1 MLVLLLKRKS
11 FYIYLIHRPRT
22 FSSKPF
28 GANRASTFSRPSTAS
43 VRSRNTALIDSDS
56 DNDMP
61 VGRNSFAPRSS
72 MAPRQS
78 MGRSV
83 VDNDNR
89 RTTMSSMNRF
99 RGY

>member
-1 MLVLLLKRKS
+1 MPVFL
-11 FYIYLIHRPRT
+11 YLIIYRPRT

-89 RTTMSSMNRF
+89 RTTMSSMNRY

>member
-1 MLVLLLKRKS
+1 
-11 FYIYLIHRPRT
+11 
-22 FSSKPF
+22 
-28 GANRASTFSRPSTAS
+28 
-43 VRSRNTALIDSDS
+43 
-56 DNDMP
+56 MP